1 MNTVQTK
8 MIWVSLSLCLA
19 LGVLADGVAI
29 SNVTVRQRWPWDRKV
44 DIDYQLTDASGLSF
58 DVSVTARNGIQV
70 LSFPDA
76 ALSGER
82 FNVKQGR
89 HRIVWDPMST
99 GYTNAT
105 LTKFNV
111 RLTPTNP
118 PLYVIVDL
126 TKAAGAD
133 GQITPVYEADL
144 TGGAYGSVETNPVPG
159 VSSLVWTGVT
169 NGTAYMTTNLV
180 LRRVASGSYLM
191 GGTKAVTL
199 SKGLYAGVFELT
211 QAQWYNIMSNSV
223 TYASVYPKGDIAFGD
238 IRGFNAGT
246 NWPSS
251 HNVDATS
258 FIAKLRSRTGLSGFD
273 LPTEAQGEYFCRA
286 GTTSFYYDG
295 ETGSSYNV
303 TYTNVLNRL
312 AWWSGN
318 SAAAQP
324 VGKKRPNAWGL
335 YDTIGNLGEW
345 CLDRYDGIAA
355 LPGGTDPVGILS
367 GTNRA
372 FRGGHYTCLAENCS
386 TGSRYNFAAP
396 STTSPKVGLRLVIF
410 LP

>member
-1 MNTVQTK
+1 MNTVQPK
-8 MIWVSLSLCLA
+8 MVWISLLLCLA

-44 DIDYQLTDASGLSF
+44 DIDYQLTDGTGQSF
-58 DVSVTARNGIQV
+58 DVSVTARNGSQV

-82 FNVKQGR
+82 FNVKLGQ
-89 HRIVWDPMST
+89 HRIVWDPMTT
-99 GYTNAT
+99 GYMNTT

-111 RLTPTNP
+111 RLTPTTP

-144 TGGAYGSVETNPVPG
+144 LSGAYGSVETNPVPG
-159 VSSLVWTGVT
+159 VSSFVWTGVT
-169 NGTAYMTTNLV
+169 NGTDSMTAKLV

-191 GGTKAVTL
+191 GGTKDVTL

-211 QAQWYNIMSNSV
+211 EAQWYNVMSNSV
-223 TYASVYPKGDIAFGD
+223 TYTSVKPKVSVSFGD

-251 HNVDATS
+251 HNVDDTS
-258 FIAKLRSRTGLSGFD
+258 FMTKLRSRTGLSGFD
-273 LPTEAQGEYFCRA
+273 LPTEAQGEYICRA
-286 GTTSFYYDG
+286 GTTSYFYDG
-295 ETGSSYNV
+295 VSTGEA
-303 TYTNVLNRL
+303 YTNVLKTL
-312 AWWSGN
+312 AWYTANAGGVTHT
-318 SAAAQP
+318 
-324 VGKKRPNAWGL
+324 VGGKRPNAWGL
-335 YDTIGNLGEW
+335 YDTLGNVGEF
-345 CLDRYDGIAA
+345 CLDLSNGGA
-355 LPGGTDPVGILS
+355 LPGGTDPVGILP
-367 GTNRA
+367 GTTSNRA
-372 FRGGHYTCLAENCS
+372 FRGGHFTSPATSIS
-386 TGSRYNFAAP
+386 TGSRFNFGAP
-396 STTSPKVGLRLVIF
+396 SSTSDKVGLRLVIF